1 MDTST
6 VYENFS
12 DKLSELISSLPKPVG
27 FEAKMALN
35 AIEKDA
41 IILQKKV
48 KDYLEGK
55 LPEMID

>member
-1 MDTST
+1 MNTSRE
-6 VYENFS
+6 YEIFS
-12 DKLSELISSLPKPVG
+12 EKLSELISSLPKPVG

-48 KDYLEGK
+48 KDYMEGK